1 MYLCN
6 TLSPVYLCNTL
17 YHSYMRT
24 LVTVSE
30 FRQCGALPARL
41 AIDSDFSWWPGYTQ
55 EPTWTGYDA
64 LFVSEVDS
72 PPALTLLS
80 QQFRH
85 LERLGQV
92 EIRRGGWPVRTLSF
106 FACRSWRGPA
116 G

>member
-1 MYLCN
+1 
-6 TLSPVYLCNTL
+6 
-17 YHSYMRT
+17 
-24 LVTVSE
+24 
-30 FRQCGALPARL
+30 
-41 AIDSDFSWWPGYTQ
+41 
-55 EPTWTGYDA
+55 